1 MARRY
6 SQIAADIWKNEEF
19 RKLSAGAQRLY
30 MILFSQADIS
40 PAGVLPMTVKR
51 WASYAPDTT
60 EDDIRRA
67 IDELSDALFV
77 VADHET
83 EELLVRSFVRWDGGH
98 KNPKRLIAIGM
109 AYRSVTS
116 YPIDRALTREF
127 TRLGVSFDEVAD
139 RLSDSPSDDVSDS
152 HRVVVKEGSNQPQ
165 PTTHNPKPQP
175 KTDPV
180 VEEIF
185 DAWCSTI
192 DGTRKF
198 NDERKRAIVKA
209 LKSFPADDVK
219 DAVRGWVNDPWQDRA
234 TNNDVPQ
241 LLRNVEKFRD
251 LYRNP
256 PARRNGHQPY
266 LNPAN
271 EDDYDGRI
279 L

>member
-6 SQIAADIWKNEEF
+6 SQIAADIWKNEDF

-60 EDDIRRA
+60 EDDIRAA

-77 VADHET
+77 VPDHET

-127 TRLGVSFDEVAD
+127 TRLGVSFDG
-139 RLSDSPSDDVSDS
+139 LSDSLSDDVSDDVSDS
-152 HRVVVKEGSNQPQ
+152 HRVVVKESVTIDNPQ
-165 PTTHNPKPQP
+165 PTTTKPQP
-175 KTDPV
+175 ESRPRKRGTRIPEDFV
-180 VEEIF
+180 VTAEMV
-185 DAWCSTI
+185 AWAKAKVPHVDGKWETEKFINHWQGESGPNATKIDWVAAWRKWMQNAADRQSPRHNSRPPQQTI
-192 DGTRKF
+192 DDT
-198 NDERKRAIVKA
+198 A
-209 LKSFPADDVK
+209 
-219 DAVRGWVNDPWQDRA
+219 WMVNR
-234 TNNDVPQ
+234 
-241 LLRNVEKFRD
+241 
-251 LYRNP
+251 
-256 PARRNGHQPY
+256 
-266 LNPAN
+266 
-271 EDDYDGRI
+271 
-279 L
+279 

>member
-6 SQIAADIWKNEEF
+6 SQIAADIWKNEDF

-60 EDDIRRA
+60 EDDIRAA

-77 VADHET
+77 VPDHET

-127 TRLGVSFDEVAD
+127 TRLGVSFDG
-139 RLSDSPSDDVSDS
+139 LSDSLSDVVSDR

-165 PTTHNPKPQP
+165 PTTRNPQP
-175 KTDPV
+175 QPDPV
-180 VEEIF
+180 VAEIF

-192 DGTRKF
+192 DGSRKF
-198 NDERKRAIVKA
+198 NDDRRRAIVKA
-209 LKSFPADDVK
+209 LKSFPAEDVK

-234 TNNDVPQ
+234 TNNDIPQ

-251 LYRNP
+251 MFRNPPKPRLNGHQTYRNP
-256 PARRNGHQPY
+256 TDMS
-266 LNPAN
+266 L
-271 EDDYDGRI
+271 YDEELR
-279 L
+279 